1 MSFKKKALLGVILAS
16 SATMS
21 LQAFASPYI
30 GASLGQSD
38 YDAVEDGTSYEL
50 KAGYKFSNNIAI
62 QGSYIDFG
70 DIDDNTPPVWTLSAD
85 AFELSVVGSYALGE
99 KASLTGIF
107 GVSMWDASVH
117 EEGFGTLGGT
127 DGTDILYGV
136 GLDYV
141 MNEAMS
147 LVFQFKD
154 YDIAIDGIDVDLSN
168 ISLGIKYQF

>member
-1 MSFKKKALLGVILAS
+1 M
-16 SATMS
+16 
-21 LQAFASPYI
+21 
-30 GASLGQSD
+30 
-38 YDAVEDGTSYEL
+38 
-50 KAGYKFSNNIAI
+50 
-62 QGSYIDFG
+62 
-70 DIDDNTPPVWTLSAD
+70 WTLSAD